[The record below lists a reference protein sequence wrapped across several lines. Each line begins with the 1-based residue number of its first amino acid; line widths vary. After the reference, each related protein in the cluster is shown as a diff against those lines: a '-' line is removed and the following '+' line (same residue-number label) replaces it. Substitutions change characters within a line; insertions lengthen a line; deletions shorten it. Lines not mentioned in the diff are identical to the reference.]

1 MKASDNPVESVR
13 RLIRAVPDFPKP
25 GIMYR
30 DITPMLAD
38 PGALALSV
46 ELMANPFRGGKF
58 DLVPVRKPGKLPS
71 KAVSVSYSLEYG
83 KDSLEM
89 HDDALHPGAKVLVVD
104 DLLATGGTL
113 KACCELVERVGGTV
127 GGATA
132 LIELEALGGRA
143 RIAPRDVHTVIR
155 F

>member
-1 MKASDNPVESVR
+1 
-13 RLIRAVPDFPKP
+13 
-25 GIMYR
+25 
-30 DITPMLAD
+30 
-38 PGALALSV
+38 
-46 ELMANPFRGGKF
+46 
-58 DLVPVRKPGKLPS
+58 VRKPGKLPS